1 MARSN
6 LLDIGAIS
14 SILIYLAKGR
24 DGGYAS
30 PSRYEVVITQPPKLP
45 GNTDVLREINME
57 TTQVSFPGMALEVQE
72 DVNIYGPVR
81 KIVTGQTFSEI
92 STQIRLSADLKER
105 NYIDS
110 WQRMGANRQDFSVGY
125 YDDYVG
131 QMEIYQLDKRNRR
144 THGVRLLECYPQS
157 VAEISLDYAT
167 NNSLSFVNV
176 TWAYRYWI
184 NLTDESELPQ
194 SFIEEVEDLV
204 GGFVK
209 REIAGN
215 LPPVIR
221 RLKNNL

>member
-92 STQIRLSADLKER
+92 STPTISLSGKLSSNA
-105 NYIDS
+105 S
-110 WQRMGANRQDFSVGY
+110 
-125 YDDYVG
+125 
-131 QMEIYQLDKRNRR
+131 RR
-144 THGVRLLECYPQS
+144 TPPPGPTSRTRLPVTYS
-157 VAEISLDYAT
+157 NIF
-167 NNSLSFVNV
+167 NLSSPE
-176 TWAYRYWI
+176 A
-184 NLTDESELPQ
+184 
-194 SFIEEVEDLV
+194 FIVS
-204 GGFVK
+204 
-209 REIAGN
+209 R
-215 LPPVIR
+215 
-221 RLKNNL
+221 